1 MQSKLFIHVV
11 GDGGRISDIVPRS
24 RRRPRNE
31 AYTVARRRQMTAV
44 SPEGSE
50 TMEQRRRRNPRHM
63 WMRWDWILAPPPDI
77 VKGLLLC
84 YVVDQQC
91 SHRTPVIRTGYGTV
105 PLLTCGIMGCEEVIW
120 GESMPRRREKME
132 YESEDGAAPDSDRME
147 RIEQGNGELRW
158 WIGDEQCV
166 FSQSRKKKKKK

>member
-63 WMRWDWILAPPPDI
+63 WMRWDWILAVGLPRSTVLPPHPCNTHW
-77 VKGLLLC
+77 LW
-84 YVVDQQC
+84 
-91 SHRTPVIRTGYGTV
+91 HGTSLDLRC
-105 PLLTCGIMGCEEVIW
+105 PK
-120 GESMPRRREKME
+120 S
-132 YESEDGAAPDSDRME
+132 AP
-147 RIEQGNGELRW
+147 
-158 WIGDEQCV
+158 
-166 FSQSRKKKKKK
+166 